1 MVRNNDADNEECHV
15 QDADLIDEGVKVIS
29 GKTNNDIKKM
39 MKTFRENQEKCEPDE
54 STVMELYES
63 FSDILSTENVGAVH

>member
-1 MVRNNDADNEECHV
+1 MVRNNDADNEECHE
-15 QDADLIDEGVKVIS
+15 QADVAVKVLS
-29 GKTNNDIKKM
+29 EKTNDDIKKM

-63 FSDILSTENVGAVH
+63 FSDILSTENLGAAH